1 LEFIADELITEEFVN
16 GILNDAAKG
25 AKP

>member
-1 LEFIADELITEEFVN
+1 LEFIADEFITESFVN